1 MDKKTVAKLY
11 GLESNNNDIEKVL
24 KHLKHM
30 RQSMDKVD
38 TETQTRDYINARNA
52 IVVVID
58 MLQASLD
65 GRALKDEDNI

>member
-1 MDKKTVAKLY
+1 MDKTTVAKLY
-11 GLESNNNDIEKVL
+11 GLESNNNDIEKIL

-65 GRALKDEDNI
+65 GQALKDEDI